1 MVLQTRVK
9 SMLDTD
15 GRMVLPPALMNKID
29 LKKKTEIT
37 VDYNGKIII
46 ICINDAL
53 NFDDAVKAYAKNKL
67 DVALKKMDA
76 KNLKISDE
84 EINEEIQAY
93 RKEKRENKLVE

>member
-1 MVLQTRVK
+1 
-9 SMLDTD
+9 MLDTD

>member
-15 GRMVLPPALMNKID
+15 GHIILPPVLMDKIN
-29 LKKKTEIT
+29 LKIKTEIT

-46 ICINDAL
+46 ICINDAF
-53 NFDDAVKAYAKNKL
+53 NFDDVVKAYAKNKL
-67 DVALKKMDA
+67 DAALKKIDA

-93 RKEKRENKLVE
+93 RKEKHKNKLVA